1 MKTLQTTRPFL
12 NQVKTNNRSNWDI
25 KRRYFKT

>member
-1 MKTLQTTRPFL
+1 MKTIQNNRPFL
-12 NQVKTNNRSNWDI
+12 NQIKISNRSNWDI

>member
-1 MKTLQTTRPFL
+1 MKIIQNNRQFL